1 MKNRLLSLGISLTL
15 ILTPT
20 AAAFSDISDNAL
32 AQSASVL
39 DALGIMQGVGED
51 RFSPNSTLTRAQF
64 CKLVVTAMG
73 VSDASA
79 YGSYTIFPDVKS
91 SHWAA
96 RYINAAVRH
105 PELKKQAIIRGYADG
120 SFGPEKSVTYGEVCT
135 MLLRMIGYTEAD
147 IGPFW
152 PADYIARAKELG
164 LTTNVNISD
173 PKSVVTRGNAA
184 IMLINTL
191 GAPLKDGESGNLLS
205 KVASA
210 TVENC
215 ILLATSETD
224 ASLAADE
231 AIFYE
236 NGTITETPRKTSGTL
251 DKSLIGVYGT
261 IVIGKGE
268 NKTAIGIVPNSN
280 KIETYAVTNVAAD
293 GITTD
298 TQTIRPNRDA
308 MLYVAREKKADTF
321 ANIWASVQSGDTL
334 TCYYDAHGAL
344 QFMAILPA
352 VTASDNS
359 SFVYGM
365 AGSANIPN
373 EYKIM
378 KNGVAINRSGIKKY
392 DVVTLDAA
400 NRQAIVSDAK
410 ISGRYTKGGPT
421 FNHPQSVELFGGQ
434 TYTISDRAAA
444 TFSNI
449 KLNDHIT
456 LLFSAAGNV
465 IAAYPKQDISADME
479 GIVTKIDSAKAT
491 VVLTNG
497 MTITVTTTTA
507 DTQNLLGRLVTISQQ
522 GGEQV
527 ELNVRS
533 LNGKILGDWIIA
545 DGKLGKSAVSPNVR
559 IYEEVFP
566 DTALTPIKLS
576 DLTAVSIP
584 SNQIRYTIVDNAGTI
599 TSIILGDV
607 TGDNW
612 IYGLG
617 YGSSKDNDNR
627 VVIKYWDGEKTVSQ
641 EYRVTKLP
649 DGLSGNPIGIPK
661 GYKAGNE
668 AINNS
673 FTKKSLEEVDNVSL
687 SAFDGANGVRTK
699 DGFYKLANN
708 IGVYVTARDEFI
720 SLQSAKSNYTNFR
733 LYANRAAEEGGQICM
748 IIAS

>member
-334 TCYYDAHGAL
+334 TCYYDAHGSL

-410 ISGRYTKGGPT
+410 ISGQYTKGGPT

-479 GIVTKIDSAKAT
+479 GIVTKIDGAKAT

>member
-1 MKNRLLSLGISLTL
+1 MKNRLLGLCIALTL

-20 AAAFSDISDNAL
+20 AGAFSDISDNAL

-51 RFSPNSTLTRAQF
+51 RFSPNSALTRAQF

-120 SFGPEKSVTYGEVCT
+120 TFGPEKSVTYGEVCT

-173 PKSVVTRGNAA
+173 PKAAVTRGNAA

-280 KIETYAVTNVAAD
+280 KIETHTVTNVAAD
-293 GITTD
+293 GITTE
-298 TQTIRPNRDA
+298 TQTIRPNRDT

-321 ANIWASVQSGDTL
+321 ANIWASVQGGDTL
-334 TCYYDAHGAL
+334 TCYYDTHGAL
-344 QFMAILPA
+344 QFMAILPT
-352 VTASDNS
+352 VTASDSS

-373 EYKIM
+373 EYKII

-392 DVVTLDAA
+392 DVVTIDAA
-400 NRQAIVSDAK
+400 NHQAIVSDIK
-410 ISGRYTKGGPT
+410 ISGQYTKGGPT

-434 TYTISDRAAA
+434 TYTISDRAAS

-465 IAAYPKQDISADME
+465 IAAYPKRDISADME
-479 GIVTKIDSAKAT
+479 GIVTKVDGAKAT

-497 MTITVTTTTA
+497 LTITVTTSTA
-507 DTQNLLGRLVTISQQ
+507 DAQNLLGRLVTISQQ
-522 GGEQV
+522 SGEQV

-668 AINNS
+668 VINNA
-673 FTKKSLEEVDNVSL
+673 FTKKTLEEVDNVSL

-733 LYANRAAEEGGQICM
+733 LYANKSAEEGGQICM